1 MLYQLRDHNQ
11 KLQSNDNY
19 TRDRIGLRSNKYVR
33 VLTYFPP
40 RNIKGKT
47 YRNLYGGFLLW
58 FWELP
63 ENFLQYR
70 EFLDSLEKFFDLVYG
85 FLTAL
90 PYKYKIQKSHTVL
103 ARSKEQ

>member
-1 MLYQLRDHNQ
+1 M
-11 KLQSNDNY
+11 
-19 TRDRIGLRSNKYVR
+19 
-33 VLTYFPP
+33 VLGAA
-40 RNIKGKT
+40 RK
-47 YRNLYGGFLLW
+47 
-58 FWELP
+58 
-63 ENFLQYR
+63 FLQYR